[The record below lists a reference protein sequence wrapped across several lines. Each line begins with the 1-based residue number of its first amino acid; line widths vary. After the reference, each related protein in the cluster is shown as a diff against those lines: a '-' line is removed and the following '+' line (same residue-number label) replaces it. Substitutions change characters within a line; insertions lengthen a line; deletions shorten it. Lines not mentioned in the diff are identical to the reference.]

1 MMNTIKSVEKALQ
14 LLNTIAAHGDWIG
27 VRELARLAGL
37 KAPNAQNILKTLQK
51 TGYLEF
57 DEQTRRYRLGLT
69 VLRLAEGL
77 DPVRQVGDFARPY
90 VDELSE
96 AYDET
101 VAVFILLQRQ
111 MVVADWR
118 GGRQAL
124 VVHEPRRIIEQPHV
138 LAGGRVLL
146 AWQDESF
153 RRYYAEHV
161 FEANLGINIP
171 ATPAELETEFARTR
185 RQGYGEAVNTRE
197 SGIWAMSAPVFDAT
211 GRIVLALAFSA
222 PLTRLEATRRDEA
235 LAKLLAVTARMTAAL
250 GGRVPE
256 SSPESRG

>member
-1 MMNTIKSVEKALQ
+1 MNTIKSVEKALQ

-57 DEQTRRYRLGLT
+57 DEKTRRYRLGLT
-69 VLRLAEGL
+69 VLRLAEAV

-101 VAVFILLQRQ
+101 VAVFTMLQRQ

-118 GGRQAL
+118 NGRQPL
-124 VVHEPRRIIEQPHV
+124 SVHEARRVIEQPHV

-146 AWQDESF
+146 AWQDEPF
-153 RRYYAEHV
+153 RRYYAEHI
-161 FEANLGINIP
+161 FEPNLGVNIP
-171 ATPAELETEFARTR
+171 ATTKELEAEFTRARL
-185 RQGYGEAVNTRE
+185 QGYGEAVNTRE
-197 SGIWAMSAPVFDAT
+197 SGIWAMAAPVFDAT
-211 GRIVLALAFSA
+211 GRIVLSVAFSA
-222 PLTRLEATRRDEA
+222 PLIRLDPARRDEA
-235 LAKLLAVTARMTAAL
+235 LAKLLDVTARMTAAL
-250 GGRVPE
+250 GGRIPE
-256 SSPESRG
+256 LPPESRG